1 MSNEAKTPNGA
12 SKEYQIVETEEDV
25 CPDMVVLA
33 TAFDINDVKNR
44 VETNR
49 KESRI
54 ADSNMLKYL
63 LENFQEI
70 KLRGRDNTPKVKSAK
85 INAKKVSSKEKKED
99 KEKLDEDKVK
109 KVRKTTTSTERKPKV
124 TKAPIKKHPTDG
136 HTDGR

>member
-12 SKEYQIVETEEDV
+12 SKEIQIVETEEDV
-25 CPDMVVLA
+25 CPDMVLLA
-33 TAFDINDVKNR
+33 TAFDINDAKHR

-70 KLRGRDNTPKVKSAK
+70 KLKGRDSKPKVKSAR
-85 INAKKVSSKEKKED
+85 KVSSKEKKED
-99 KEKLDEDKVK
+99 KEKSDEDKVK
-109 KVRKTTTSTERKPKV
+109 KVRKTTTSTERKT
-124 TKAPIKKHPTDG
+124 TKAPVKKHPTDG